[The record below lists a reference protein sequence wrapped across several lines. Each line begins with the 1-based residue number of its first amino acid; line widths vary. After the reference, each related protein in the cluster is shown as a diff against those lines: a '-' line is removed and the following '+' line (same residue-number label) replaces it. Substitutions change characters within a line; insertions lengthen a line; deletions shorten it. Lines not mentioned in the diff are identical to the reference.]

1 MSIIERIKKLF
12 KKAEE
17 EQQLLTDGSQT
28 TNTKDE
34 FRKKYRVDQTN
45 IPVEPSLESC
55 FKEYIE
61 QYLLQEE
68 IKPGASMADKSYR
81 AFRRMFCSD
90 EEEIGKNSKNQED
103 LDNKIRKPGRDKSY
117 QGLQIGNQTG
127 SADRMVYR
135 HIRGIDGITED
146 ESHNGKVE
154 KLYINCD
161 RKNIAQLTGKIIEGI
176 RGIAGD
182 RLTIKY
188 INEPDIKEYK
198 ENEAKSQI
206 KNYQRN
212 EKIVIYAENHEKA
225 EMMADA
231 INQIRLENPKL
242 FSRKKIIP
250 LLPKKYGFIGIGKE
264 QPGQHARFPSGIASG
279 KTINDYMADMMLNSV
294 ISAFDDYFDQ
304 DANISEESNEERL
317 KQYMEVFPQMGDCQ
331 QEIIGRCENIFM
343 DVCSKSKVN
352 TVYPPVIDTEKNIDK
367 DNSQRY

>member
-103 LDNKIRKPGRDKSY
+103 LDNKIRKPGRDK
-117 QGLQIGNQTG
+117 
-127 SADRMVYR
+127 
-135 HIRGIDGITED
+135 
-146 ESHNGKVE
+146 
-154 KLYINCD
+154 YINCD